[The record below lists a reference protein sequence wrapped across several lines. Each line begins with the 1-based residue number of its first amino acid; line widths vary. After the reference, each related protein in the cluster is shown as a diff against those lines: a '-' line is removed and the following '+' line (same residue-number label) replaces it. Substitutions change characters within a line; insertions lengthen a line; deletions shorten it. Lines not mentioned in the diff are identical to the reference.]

1 MATSSVQLAR
11 IIDVLATKYKFDL
24 PDAMTH
30 LAEQELLPKKLI
42 EDIQKSTT
50 PWASKKAEELAKQH
64 HITPNGNGSGKDG
77 KWTQADVK
85 KAMESTTSTTSNV
98 SPNALL
104 LATKENISLVGV
116 KGSGA
121 NGRVLLKDVQDILD
135 KAKPTKMDEEVMITP
150 FALQYALENHISDD
164 ELSTITGT
172 GVGGR
177 IVKDDIIKHV
187 TSSDDEKPKPKS
199 KPNTRG
205 KQKAKP
211 VESESESE
219 DDE

>member
-11 IIDVLATKYKFDL
+11 IIDVLGKKYKFDM
-24 PDAMTH
+24 PDAMEY
-30 LAEQELLPKKLI
+30 LAEQDLLPKKLI
-42 EDIQKSTT
+42 DDIHKSTT
-50 PWASKKAEELAKQH
+50 PWASKKAEELAKEH
-64 HITPNGNGSGKDG
+64 DIKPNGKGSGKDG

-85 KAMESTTSTTSNV
+85 KAMESPKSTNLNV

-104 LATKENISLVGV
+104 LANKENISLVGI
-116 KGSGA
+116 KGTGA

-135 KAKPTKMDEEVMITP
+135 KTKNAKKDEELMITP

-187 TSSDDEKPKPKS
+187 SSDDEKPKPKS
-199 KPNTRG
+199 KSDG
-205 KQKAKP
+205 KKKAKP
-211 VESESESE
+211 VESSE
-219 DDE
+219 DEDDDDE